1 MYLCTFETT
10 FEDRIIFNLIT
21 LINNIYIFLSLEAI
35 VARVR
40 SPPSLSLS
48 HHDINNPCLHASTSI
63 HDFKDFI
70 PLISHELAA
79 TRASRLRLIS
89 SRVAM

>member
-21 LINNIYIFLSLEAI
+21 LINNIYIFLSLETI

-40 SPPSLSLS
+40 SPLLSLS

-63 HDFKDFI
+63 HDFKEFI